1 MYQHG
6 AFVPLELAGVKEEL
20 KFRFEISMLFS
31 LWHVFKPVLSSRPI
45 FGHVKADYTIK
56 GW

>member
-1 MYQHG
+1 MHQHG